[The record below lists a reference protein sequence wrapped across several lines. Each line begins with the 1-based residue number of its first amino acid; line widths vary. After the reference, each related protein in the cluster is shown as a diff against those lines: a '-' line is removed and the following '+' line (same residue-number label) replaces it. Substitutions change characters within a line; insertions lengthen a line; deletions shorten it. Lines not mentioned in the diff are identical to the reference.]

1 MLKPKPGKGPYRH
14 MIMETTLTIN
24 AEAANRSLSV
34 PMAPAYRTLLALVAL
49 CLAAVLML
57 GGCADKRGGTIP
69 YGVAKFNAPDPV
81 TAVTAENAY
90 RTGPGDTVTIAVM
103 RVPDLSG
110 DAMIDPT
117 GDITMPLIGKV
128 PAIGKTTDQIASE
141 ITARLSAKYLQNP
154 EVRVALKAS
163 SSQRITVDGSVAAP
177 GIYPIAGATTL
188 LQAIALAKGTTADAN
203 SRKVAVF
210 RTIAGQ
216 RQAAAFDLTDIRRGK
231 AEDPE
236 IFGNDIIV
244 VDGSSSKAALKNVLQ
259 TLPLISIFRPF

>member
-1 MLKPKPGKGPYRH
+1 
-14 MIMETTLTIN
+14 METTLTAH
-24 AEAANRSLSV
+24 AEAANRLPSV
-34 PMAPAYRTLLALVAL
+34 PMTAAYRTLIAFAML
-49 CLAAVLML
+49 CLAVALLL
-57 GGCADKRGGTIP
+57 GGCADRRGGTIP
-69 YGVAKFNAPDPV
+69 YDVAKFNAPDPV
-81 TAVTAENAY
+81 TAVTPENAY
-90 RTGPGDTVTIAVM
+90 RTGPGDTVTIVVM

-110 DAMIDPT
+110 DAVVDPT

-128 PAIGKTTDQIASE
+128 PAMGKTTDQLASE
-141 ITARLSAKYLQNP
+141 ITGRLSAKYLQNP

-163 SSQRITVDGSVAAP
+163 LGQRITVDGAVNGP
-177 GIYPIAGATTL
+177 GVYSIAGSTTL

-203 SRKVAVF
+203 SRKVAIF

-231 AEDPE
+231 AADPDV
-236 IFGNDIIV
+236 FGNDIVV

>member
-1 MLKPKPGKGPYRH
+1 MTAL
-14 MIMETTLTIN
+14 
-24 AEAANRSLSV
+24 ADAANRSPVV
-34 PMAPAYRTLLALVAL
+34 PIISAYRTMIAFGLL
-49 CLAAVLML
+49 CLAALVFL
-57 GGCADKRGGTIP
+57 GGCADSRGGSIP
-69 YGVAKFNAPDPV
+69 YGVSKFNAPDPIA
-81 TAVTAENAY
+81 AVAAENAY

-110 DAMIDPT
+110 DAVIDPT

-128 PAIGKTTDQIASE
+128 PAIGKTTDQLASD
-141 ITARLSAKYLQNP
+141 ITSRLSAKYLQNP

-163 SSQRITVDGSVAAP
+163 SSQRITVDGSVNGP
-177 GIYPIAGATTL
+177 GIYPIAGSTTL
-188 LQAIALAKGTTADAN
+188 LQAIALAKGTSPDAN

-231 AEDPE
+231 APDPE

-244 VDGSSSKAALKNVLQ
+244 VDGSASKATLKNVLQ
-259 TLPLISIFRPF
+259 TIPLISLFRPF